1 MSFEFMLSR
10 CSSAIAG
17 ALSGRCAI
25 PKAALHCFELHS
37 EVDVRHIGTSKCGG
51 ISGSLATSSAVVI
64 SLTGAGL
71 CQLELRTPTAER
83 RCAAGVTR
91 SGRR

>member
-17 ALSGRCAI
+17 PLRGRYAI
-25 PKAALHCFELHS
+25 KAAPRRFELHS
-37 EVDVRHIGTSKCGG
+37 EVDVRHIRISKCGG
-51 ISGSLATSSAVVI
+51 ISGSLATSSALAI

-71 CQLELRTPTAER
+71 NQLELRTPTAER
-83 RCAAGVTR
+83 RCAAGVT
-91 SGRR
+91 

>member
-1 MSFEFMLSR
+1 MSFEFMLPR
-10 CSSAIAG
+10 CSSEIAG
-17 ALSGRCAI
+17 ALSGRYPI
-25 PKAALHCFELHS
+25 PKAALRWFELYS
-37 EVDVRHIGTSKCGG
+37 EVDVRHIRISKCDG
-51 ISGSLATSSAVVI
+51 ISGSLATASAPAI